1 MLIHVI
7 FRSSLHSSL
16 LKMCLS
22 KSLFAVR
29 SYFPKSEKAKKVPE
43 NPSNDEFSG
52 TMAEGAGF
60 EPAWTSLP

>member
-7 FRSSLHSSL
+7 FRSSLQSSL
-16 LKMCLS
+16 LKMCLYE
-22 KSLFAVR
+22 SLFAFR

>member
-7 FRSSLHSSL
+7 FRSSLQSSL

-22 KSLFAVR
+22 ESLFAFR

-52 TMAEGAGF
+52 KMAEGAGF

>member
-7 FRSSLHSSL
+7 FRNSLLSSL

-22 KSLFAVR
+22 ESFFAFR

-52 TMAEGAGF
+52 KMAEGAGF

>member
-7 FRSSLHSSL
+7 FRNSLLSSL
-16 LKMCLS
+16 LKMRLS
-22 KSLFAVR
+22 KSFFAFR
-29 SYFPKSEKAKKVPE
+29 AYFLKSEKAKNVPE

-52 TMAEGAGF
+52 KMAEGAGF

>member
-7 FRSSLHSSL
+7 FRSSLLSSL

-22 KSLFAVR
+22 ESFFAFR
-29 SYFPKSEKAKKVPE
+29 SYFPKSEKVKKVPE
-43 NPSNDEFSG
+43 NSSNDEFSG
-52 TMAEGAGF
+52 KMAEGAGF

>member
-1 MLIHVI
+1 
-7 FRSSLHSSL
+7 
-16 LKMCLS
+16 MCLS
-22 KSLFAVR
+22 ESVFAFR
-29 SYFPKSEKAKKVPE
+29 SKLPKSEKAKKVPE